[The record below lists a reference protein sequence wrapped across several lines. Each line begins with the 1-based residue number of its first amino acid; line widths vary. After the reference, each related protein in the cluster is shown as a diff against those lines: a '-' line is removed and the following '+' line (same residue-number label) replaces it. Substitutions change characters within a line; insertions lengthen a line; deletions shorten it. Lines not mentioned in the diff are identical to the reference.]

1 MVMPHSVHRGG
12 TTIGS
17 MRPPDP
23 PAAAAPRWR
32 GDWLPAADLPLD
44 DERAATVSFDR
55 RGRCRLALALD
66 HPAGR
71 DDIAALEEAA
81 DVLPNLHLFDLD
93 DTADYPERHAEAF
106 GLPHPLTPDAFNTAA
121 EVELLAPPGG
131 RPLPRRLGRFEI
143 PTVTAGPRPG
153 ARGPAAPGPADPG
166 AVDNR
171 RPVSG
176 RSVTLPEGAPIAP
189 GEGEARPGAG
199 RPEARGPEAG
209 RPETEGPEAEGPET
223 EGPETEGPE
232 TAGPEAA
239 GPVRPRDRAA
249 PGSLGTRVELALLDL
264 GRRVVATTRISGAT
278 LCNLALG
285 VSLTIFV
292 ATFVAATW
300 TSHQHFATYG
310 FDLGIYDQATWLLSR
325 GRAPFVTIRGLDLL
339 GQHAAYIMALV
350 APLYRVWADPRLL
363 LLLQVLF
370 LALPALILYRL
381 GSRHLGHPAAGLAV
395 AVAYLA
401 YPGVQWAISWQFHPE
416 AIAAGLLAL
425 AALAADRGHHRTMAI
440 WLALAALC
448 GEEVGLIVA
457 GFGLLLVAGGRRSLG
472 WRTAGAGLA
481 WFLVA
486 AYVLMPMHA
495 GRATRLFETD
505 YGITGTGP
513 RTLLG
518 SLPTMAGHA
527 LQTGL
532 ANDGLFYLLLVFL
545 PLAGLPLLSPRWLL
559 PVAPPLLLNL
569 AAVQPEHHQLR
580 FHYLATAAP
589 LLAAGAVA
597 GLVVVRRSRRPL
609 LAPLLVLLVV
619 VAGFT
624 SWRYGPAPWARDP
637 VAVPVGPADQ
647 ARRQA
652 LALVD
657 EGAPVSAQYNLVPH
671 LGHRVEVY
679 EFPNPFRAV
688 NWGLAGDQHPRG
700 ALERLRFVVVQRD
713 LLGDQDRQLLDRLQN
728 DPAWRTALD
737 SQEVVVLERAEPG
750 P

>member
-1 MVMPHSVHRGG
+1 MPHSVHRGG

-17 MRPPDP
+17 PRPPEP
-23 PAAAAPRWR
+23 PAAAPRWR
-32 GDWLPAADLPLD
+32 SEWLPAADLPLD

-55 RGRCRLALALD
+55 RGRCRLTLALD
-66 HPAGR
+66 RPPTGA
-71 DDIAALEEAA
+71 DVAALEAAA
-81 DVLPNLHLFDLD
+81 DVLPNLHLFDLA

-106 GLPHPLTPDAFNTAA
+106 GLPRPLAHDTFNSSA
-121 EVELLAPPGG
+121 EVELLAPPRN

-143 PTVTAGPRPG
+143 PLVTGGPGPAPGDPGAGPR
-153 ARGPAAPGPADPG
+153 G
-166 AVDNR
+166 AVDTR
-171 RPVSG
+171 RPVPGASA
-176 RSVTLPEGAPIAP
+176 TLPEGAPIAA
-189 GEGEARPGAG
+189 GSGAARPGAG
-199 RPEARGPEAG
+199 EP
-209 RPETEGPEAEGPET
+209 
-223 EGPETEGPE
+223 
-232 TAGPEAA
+232 
-239 GPVRPRDRAA
+239 AA
-249 PGSLGTRVELALLDL
+249 PAPLGTRFEWALLDL
-264 GRRVVATTRISGAT
+264 GRRVVAATRVSGAA
-278 LCNLALG
+278 LCAAAL
-285 VSLTIFV
+285 SLTLTIFV

-300 TSHQHFATYG
+300 TAHRHFATYG

-325 GRAPFVTIRGLDLL
+325 GRGPFVTVRGLDLFA
-339 GQHAAYIMALV
+339 QHAAYIMALV
-350 APLYRVWADPRLL
+350 APLYRLWADPRLL

-370 LALPALILYRL
+370 LALPAVVVYRL

-425 AALAADRGHHRTMAI
+425 AALAADRGRLRAMAV

-457 GFGLLLVAGGRRSLG
+457 GFGLLLVAGGRRSVG

-481 WFLVA
+481 WFLLA
-486 AYVLMPMHA
+486 TYVLMPLHA

-505 YGITGTGP
+505 YGIAGTGP
-513 RTLLG
+513 WALLA
-518 SLPTMAGHA
+518 SLPTMAGHT

-559 PVAPPLLLNL
+559 PVASPLLLNL
-569 AAVQPEHHQLR
+569 AAVQPEHHQPR

-597 GLVVVRRSRRPL
+597 GLAAVKRARRPL

-619 VAGFT
+619 LAGLT
-624 SWRYGPAPWARDP
+624 SWRYGPAPYARDP
-637 VAVPVGPADQ
+637 VAVPVGPVDQ

-652 LALVD
+652 VALVAD
-657 EGAPVSAQYNLVPH
+657 GAPVSAQYNLVPH
-671 LGHRVEVY
+671 LGHRAEVY

-688 NWGLAGDQHPRG
+688 NWGLGGDQHPQA
-700 ALERLRFVVVQRD
+700 ALARLRFVVVQRD
-713 LLGDQDRQLLDRLQN
+713 LLGEQDRQLLDQLQS
-728 DPAWRTALD
+728 DPAWRTAMD
-737 SQEVVVLERAEPG
+737 RQEVVVLERAGAG

>member
-1 MVMPHSVHRGG
+1 MPHSVHRGG

-17 MRPPDP
+17 MRPPEP
-23 PAAAAPRWR
+23 PPSAPRWR
-32 GDWLPAADLPLD
+32 GEWLPAADLPLD

-55 RGRCRLALALD
+55 RGRCRLTLALD
-66 HPAGR
+66 HPAS
-71 DDIAALEEAA
+71 DVDVAALEAAA
-81 DVLPNLHLFDLD
+81 DVLPNLHLYDLD

-106 GLPHPLTPDAFNTAA
+106 GLPHPLTHDAFNHSA

-131 RPLPRRLGRFEI
+131 RPLPRRLGRFEL
-143 PTVTAGPRPG
+143 PTVTPG
-153 ARGPAAPGPADPG
+153 PG

-171 RPVSG
+171 RRVPG
-176 RSVTLPEGAPIAP
+176 GSVTLPEGAPIAA
-189 GEGEARPGAG
+189 GEVAARPQAGDPTAAGSGAARPGAVG
-199 RPEARGPEAG
+199 RGAARPGPQ
-209 RPETEGPEAEGPET
+209 
-223 EGPETEGPE
+223 
-232 TAGPEAA
+232 AA
-239 GPVRPRDRAA
+239 GPQAA
-249 PGSLGTRVELALLDL
+249 GAGVPLGTRLERTLLDL
-264 GRRVVATTRISGAT
+264 GRRVVAATRVSGTA
-278 LCNLALG
+278 LCNLVLG
-285 VSLTIFV
+285 VTLTVFV
-292 ATFVAATW
+292 ATFVASTW
-300 TSHQHFATYG
+300 TTHQHFATYG

-325 GRAPFVTIRGLDLL
+325 GRAPFVTIRGLDLFA
-339 GQHAAYIMALV
+339 QHAAYIMALV
-350 APLYRVWADPRLL
+350 APLYRLWADPRLL
-363 LLLQVLF
+363 LLLQVVF
-370 LALPALILYRL
+370 LALPAVVVYRL
-381 GSRHLGHPAAGLAV
+381 GARHLGHPAAGLAV

-425 AALAADRGHHRTMAI
+425 AALAADRGHHRAMAV

-457 GFGLLLVAGGRRSLG
+457 GFGLLLVAGGRRSAG

-486 AYVLMPMHA
+486 TYVLMPMHA
-495 GRATRLFETD
+495 GRATGLFETD

-513 RTLLG
+513 AALLA
-518 SLPTMAGHA
+518 SLPTMAGHT

-597 GLVVVRRSRRPL
+597 GLAAVKRARRPL

-619 VAGFT
+619 LAGYT
-624 SWRYGPAPWARDP
+624 SWRYGPAPWDRDP
-637 VAVPVGPADQ
+637 VAVPVGPVDQ

-652 LALVD
+652 LALVAD
-657 EGAPVSAQYNLVPH
+657 GAPVSAQYNLVPH

-688 NWGLAGDQHPRG
+688 NWGLTGDQPPQV

-713 LLGDQDRQLLDRLQN
+713 LLGEQDRQLLDQLQN
-728 DPAWRTALD
+728 DPAWRTAMD
-737 SQEVVVLERAEPG
+737 SQEVVVLERAGAG